1 MKLINIINNYCDT
14 GETPR
19 FYLKA
24 DTALL
29 RNNDAFYIPEGVGR
43 VVAQPHIVLKNAR
56 LAKCISERFASR
68 CIDGVMVGV
77 TFTCADRLAAAQ
89 REGLPWDEAVGFD
102 HSSALSLDTLP
113 HDAMLEDAVFYINN
127 EEVARIR
134 ISDMR
139 FTPDRIVS
147 HLSECMTLRIGDL
160 IFLGAPQEFEVKAG
174 DNYRVEIGGKRL
186 LNFDI
191 K

>member
-1 MKLINIINNYCDT
+1 M
-14 GETPR
+14 
-19 FYLKA
+19 A
-24 DTALL
+24 
-29 RNNDAFYIPEGVGR
+29 
-43 VVAQPHIVLKNAR
+43 
-56 LAKCISERFASR
+56 
-68 CIDGVMVGV
+68 GV

-113 HDAMLEDAVFYINN
+113 HDAMLEGAQFYINN

-139 FTPDRIVS
+139 FTPDRIIS
-147 HLSECMTLRIGDL
+147 YLSECMTLRIGDL
-160 IFLGAPQEFEVKAG
+160 IYLGSKSEFEVKAG
-174 DNYRVEIGGKRL
+174 DNFKVKVGDRVL